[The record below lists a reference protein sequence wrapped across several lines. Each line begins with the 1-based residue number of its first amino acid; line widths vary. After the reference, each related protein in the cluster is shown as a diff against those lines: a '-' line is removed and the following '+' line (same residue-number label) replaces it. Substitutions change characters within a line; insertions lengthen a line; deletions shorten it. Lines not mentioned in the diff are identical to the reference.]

1 MIIRKALIIFLIL
14 LHGIANQYV
23 SGQTLTNETIKLG
36 RTLNIIDD
44 YYVDSTNISK
54 ITEKVIIGMLRDLDP
69 HSTYI
74 SAEDVKEANQALLG
88 NFEGIGIS
96 FNILH
101 DTILVVEPIS
111 GGHLRKWDCLLVTGL
126 LLLMAKKWQE

>member
-54 ITEKVIIGMLRDLDP
+54 ITEKVI
-69 HSTYI
+69 
-74 SAEDVKEANQALLG
+74 
-88 NFEGIGIS
+88 
-96 FNILH
+96 
-101 DTILVVEPIS
+101 VE
-111 GGHLRKWDCLLVTGL
+111 C
-126 LLLMAKKWQE
+126 